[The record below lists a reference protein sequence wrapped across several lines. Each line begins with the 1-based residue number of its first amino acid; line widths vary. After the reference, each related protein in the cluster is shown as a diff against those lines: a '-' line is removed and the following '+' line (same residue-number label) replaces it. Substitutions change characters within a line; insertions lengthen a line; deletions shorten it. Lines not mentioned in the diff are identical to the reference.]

1 MFEAGTYNNDEEKQ
15 SWKTIMTVDFMS
27 SDESCTEEDQ
37 DVLLTKPLLWQSER
51 VAYFKET
58 LDEAALKQ
66 KSPLAGRQMKPRRKG
81 MPSFRLKLLVNFLP
95 GCSLRITQIRPIA
108 TYC

>member
-66 KSPLAGRQMKPRRKG
+66 KSPLARRQMKPRRKG
-81 MPSFRLKLLVNFLP
+81 MPSFRPKASGEFPAWVFTENN
-95 GCSLRITQIRPIA
+95 TN
-108 TYC
+108 